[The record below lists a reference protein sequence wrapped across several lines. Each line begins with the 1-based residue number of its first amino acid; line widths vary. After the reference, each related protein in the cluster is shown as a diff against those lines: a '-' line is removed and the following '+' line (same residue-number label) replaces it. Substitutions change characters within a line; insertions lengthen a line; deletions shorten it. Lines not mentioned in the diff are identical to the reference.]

1 MSGASELSLETLD
14 GLSVSEMIDFLEDMG
29 YSPDALSNE
38 EISAL
43 CVAVIDGHSEEGGDP
58 EDLDFSMDFKG
69 DAYHDV

>member
-29 YSPDALSNE
+29 YSADALSNE

-43 CVAVIDGHSEEGGDP
+43 CVAVIDGHKDEGGDP